1 MNACKLR
8 KHNWRLSPIP
18 DERSAQVAM
27 CDVAPPMLGQ
37 ARNSTT
43 YIGSRRPA
51 PTRATHMPIE
61 VPAIAERATCSC

>member
-1 MNACKLR
+1 MSMSSHHLEVSTSEGGGKALVNACKLR

-37 ARNSTT
+37 ARN
-43 YIGSRRPA
+43 
-51 PTRATHMPIE
+51 
-61 VPAIAERATCSC
+61 